1 MKKENILKKNLE
13 FQKIINK
20 KKQTINKYLIIFNC
34 LNESYLMNRVFH
46 SVKSDHFEIG
56 ISIPKKFINAVKR
69 NFIKRQIKWILDSY
83 VEYKNIKY
91 KLVLIVRKEYLSL
104 TIDEKKEQIIKMFQ
118 KFK

>member
-13 FQKIINK
+13 FQKIKKK
-20 KKQTINKYLIIFNC
+20 KKQTINKYLII
-34 LNESYLMNRVFH
+34 YY
-46 SVKSDHFEIG
+46 VKSDHFEIG